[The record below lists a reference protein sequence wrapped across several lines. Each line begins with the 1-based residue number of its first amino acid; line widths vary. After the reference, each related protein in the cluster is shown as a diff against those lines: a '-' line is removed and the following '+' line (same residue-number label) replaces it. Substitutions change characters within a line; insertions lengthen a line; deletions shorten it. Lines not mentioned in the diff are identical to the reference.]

1 MTVARITMVEY
12 MSEQVA
18 DKFEDEYKIVCP
30 KALPEANAHIL
41 IRTGPSSGMSVAIYK
56 DEETAERLL
65 EARQRMLDGF
75 PNVFKDHWHLQ
86 GEVSLHYIN
95 SLTKNAKRE

>member
-12 MSEQVA
+12 MSEEIA
-18 DKFEDEYKIVCP
+18 DKFENEYRIICP
-30 KALPEANAHIL
+30 RRLPEADAHIL

-65 EARQRMLDGF
+65 EARQ
-75 PNVFKDHWHLQ
+75 KC
-86 GEVSLHYIN
+86 
-95 SLTKNAKRE
+95 

>member
-12 MSEQVA
+12 ISEQVA
-18 DKFEDEYKIVCP
+18 DKFEDEYKIVCL

-65 EARQRMLDGF
+65 GAR
-75 PNVFKDHWHLQ
+75 
-86 GEVSLHYIN
+86 
-95 SLTKNAKRE
+95 